1 MRRIRL
7 RPARPT
13 GHAHPTGPARRIRPG
28 RRAPATA
35 LLCAAALTVLAA
47 CGTSSSGGADTR
59 SGGGGS
65 SDPAAPLDPKTKVT
79 LTIDCMPPAAKAAEL
94 KEWKEDVATFNQTYP
109 NVRIVGKSTP
119 GQCEEPARFTA
130 MLKAKSQP
138 DVFYTYFTDL
148 QQVLDNGGAADIG
161 PYVTPKS
168 VPALADIDPDVLGV
182 LKRDGKL
189 YGLPTSNYRMGLLI
203 NRTLFRRAGLDP
215 DQPPATWAEV
225 RADAKA
231 IAALGNGVYG
241 YGDYSA
247 ENTGGWHFTA
257 ALYGLGGEVV
267 SADGTRAAFDD
278 ALGRQVVQNL
288 HDMRWTDASMSRTQ
302 LLKWGDLQ
310 KQITADKLGMFL
322 AAPDDIAY
330 MVQQLG
336 AKYENFGMGPIP
348 GGRATL
354 GGGNG
359 YMIKKGS
366 SPDKI
371 KAAIA
376 WLNLKTLS
384 PGKGQFDWARTKA
397 DGLPVGVPQPNFF
410 LGATKTADDRARA
423 DNATMPVANFRA
435 YRDHP
440 VPGKAEPPRAQE
452 IYKVLDNVMSGVLT
466 NRNADVDKL
475 LSTARSQVDQ
485 VLANR

>member
-1 MRRIRL
+1 MRRTRL
-7 RPARPT
+7 RPARPPRRT
-13 GHAHPTGPARRIRPG
+13 PA
-28 RRAPATA
+28 AA
-35 LLCAAALTVLAA
+35 LLCAAALTALAA
-47 CGTSSSGGADTR
+47 CGTSSSGN
-59 SGGGGS
+59 GGDDGSANGGS
-65 SDPAAPLDPKTKVT
+65 SDPAAPLDPKAKVT

-94 KEWKEDVATFNQTYP
+94 KEWNEDVAAFNKAYP
-109 NVRIVGKSTP
+109 NVRIVGRSTP

-148 QQVLDNGGAADIG
+148 QQVLDNDGAADISA
-161 PYVTPKS
+161 YVNQKS
-168 VPALADIDPDVLGV
+168 VPALADIDPGVLGV
-182 LKRDGKL
+182 LKKDGKL
-189 YGLPTSNYRMGLLI
+189 YGVPTSNYRMGLLI
-203 NRTLFRRAGLDP
+203 NRKLFQRAGLDP
-215 DQPPATWAEV
+215 DRPPTTWAEV

-247 ENTGGWHFTA
+247 ENTGGWHYTA
-257 ALYGLGGEVV
+257 ALYGLGGDVV
-267 SADGTRAAFDD
+267 SADGTKAAFRTD
-278 ALGRQVVQNL
+278 LGRQVVQNL
-288 HDMRWTDASMSRTQ
+288 HDMRWTDASMSKTQ

-348 GGRATL
+348 GGKATL

-371 KAAIA
+371 KAAVA

-384 PGKGQFDWARTKA
+384 PGKGQFDWSRSKA

-410 LGATKTADDRARA
+410 LGATKTADDKARA
-423 DNATMPVANFRA
+423 DHATMPVVNFKA
-435 YRDHP
+435 YMDNP
-440 VPGKAEPPRAQE
+440 VPGKAEPPKAQE

-466 NRNADVDKL
+466 NKDADVDKL
-475 LSTARSQVDQ
+475 LATAESQVDQ